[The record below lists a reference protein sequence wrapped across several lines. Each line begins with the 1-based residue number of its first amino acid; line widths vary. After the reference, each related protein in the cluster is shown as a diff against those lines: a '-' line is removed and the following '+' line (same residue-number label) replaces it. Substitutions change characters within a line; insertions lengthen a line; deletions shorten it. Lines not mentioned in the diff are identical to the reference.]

1 MSSERGGET
10 PTPNDHLRSLL
21 NQHAKVTDPAE
32 REEMIEV
39 FTSLFVVMTREDYG
53 RDMAAVGDWQNRAR
67 RVINAANG
75 VFDVNVTTKQGQGLN
90 GALVVLHSTLI
101 ANDFRLSE
109 ENR

>member
-21 NQHAKVTDPAE
+21 DQYAKVTDPAE
-32 REEMIEV
+32 REEMIDV

-75 VFDVNVTTKQGQGLN
+75 VFDVNAHAKGHSIN

-101 ANDFRLSE
+101 ANDFRIE
-109 ENR
+109 DPQP